1 MQEVVVDDNY
11 IIEMS
16 NFFTLQGERFETF
29 LKNYIALMR
38 VVVIDGIQS
47 GKTKDALETYIDI
60 AKELQGNVG
69 DLMEIGTKL
78 TNAYLIDTDNADE
91 YLY

>member
-29 LKNYIALMR
+29 LKNYIA
-38 VVVIDGIQS
+38 
-47 GKTKDALETYIDI
+47 
-60 AKELQGNVG
+60 
-69 DLMEIGTKL
+69 
-78 TNAYLIDTDNADE
+78 
-91 YLY
+91 